1 MGKEAFERKLRAIRE
16 LRDAEPATAEAG
28 LRKALKDRS
37 GYAVSKAAEIVGER
51 KLAELVPDLVAAFE
65 RLLEAQ
71 EPVKTDPQCWG
82 KAAIARALHE
92 LGYRDSKAYYRGL
105 ACRQPEPSFGGESD
119 SAGDLRGVCALALVD
134 SDAETAELLIRLSD
148 ALLDPV
154 FSVAVNAAVALSRL
168 GAPEAAAPLR
178 MRARWPMRDP
188 LLRPDNAE
196 VVGQCFFS
204 LLEMDAFEAVPFVA
218 GFAYGEDRDVQAE
231 AVAALAGARQPE
243 ALERLERVWSG
254 MLDPDVRRALLL
266 GLAGS
271 PLPKSAEFLLEVIG
285 REDSPLPEIA
295 LEALSTSRFR
305 DKAEEGARAAV
316 EKRADPGPR
325 AAFGRWFG

>member
-16 LRDAEPATAEAG
+16 LRDAEPEAAVDG

-37 GYAVSKAAEIVGER
+37 GYAVSKAAEIVADRE
-51 KLAELVPDLVAAFE
+51 LADLLPDLVAAFE
-65 RLLEAQ
+65 RLLGAKDA
-71 EPVKTDPQCWG
+71 VKADPQCWG
-82 KAAIARALHE
+82 KTAVARALHQ
-92 LGYRDSKAYYRGL
+92 LGCRDSKIFYRGL
-105 ACRQPEPSFGGESD
+105 SCRQPEPSFGGESD

-134 SDAETAELLIRLSD
+134 SDADGTELLIRLSD
-148 ALLDPV
+148 RLLDPV

-168 GAPEAAAPLR
+168 GVPEAAAPLR
-178 MRARWPMRDP
+178 LRAHWPVRNP

-204 LLEMDAFEAVPFVA
+204 LLEMDAFEAVPYVS
-218 GFAYGEDRDVQAE
+218 GFAYGDDPEIQAE
-231 AVAALAGARQPE
+231 AVAALASARQPE
-243 ALERLERVWSG
+243 ALERLTRLWRG

-271 PLPKSAEFLLEVIG
+271 PLPKSADFLLEVIE
-285 REDSPLPEIA
+285 REETPLPEIA

-305 DKAEEGARAAV
+305 DKAVDEARRVV
-316 EKRADPGPR
+316 EKRTDPGPQ
-325 AAFGRWFG
+325 AAFERWFA